1 MSESKRASG
10 SNLAKI
16 DATTDEDIARQIAE
30 DPDTA
35 PEWTDEDFDRAEVWH
50 GDRYLGR
57 GKEVR
62 AGRGRPKGSGKKELV
77 TMRLDYD
84 IVDHFRAGGPG
95 WQTRLNNALRDQL
108 RTAATLR
115 PPALHD
121 QNKSEMT
128 VSRAIHKGY
137 LEPVTPEMLKEA
149 ASGLRPVHGNRKLVD
164 AVADEADLSK
174 TAASKA
180 VEAVFGSI
188 AGTLRS
194 GGEVRLAGFGTFS
207 VARRAASEG
216 RNPRT
221 GEKIKVAASK
231 QAKFKP
237 GRRLRDSLN

>member
-10 SNLAKI
+10 SDLAKL
-16 DATTDEDIARQIAE
+16 DATTDEEIARQIAE

-35 PEWTDEDFDRAEVWH
+35 PEWTDEDFDNAEVWH

-62 AGRGRPKGSGKKELV
+62 AGRGRPKGSGHKELV
-77 TMRLDYD
+77 TMRLDYE

-95 WQTRLNNALRDQL
+95 WQTRLNDALRAVVRPQRGKGAQIGNVMSVSTL
-108 RTAATLR
+108 TA
-115 PPALHD
+115 PAAGVARSAH
-121 QNKSEMT
+121 
-128 VSRAIHKGY
+128 VIPA
-137 LEPVTPEMLKEA
+137 
-149 ASGLRPVHGNRKLVD
+149 KLVD
-164 AVADEADLSK
+164 AVAGEAGLSK

-180 VEAVFGSI
+180 VDAVFGSI
-188 AGTLRS
+188 TGTLRG

-207 VARRAASEG
+207 VTSRAASEG

-221 GEKIKVAASK
+221 GEKIKIAASK